1 MSHLPAEERAEL
13 SRLTPLLGARSS
25 VAPGRMV
32 VPTPAELAEEII
44 AASEDVERIRAFA
57 RALGEIIRAVAENFP
72 GNIFWD
78 LEYLAS
84 CLWQATHA
92 PEIGDFAR
100 RVTSL
105 CSGFGNRSRLRFRYA
120 HDFLYGYDWARWVN
134 RKPEERADIGPF
146 DPRFFDYLEA
156 RQKTLLDL
164 IDRNDEKYAPLN
176 GPEFRNPFTFTR
188 EPHEE
193 VQLHKLLA
201 QVDLIPLKAWRFDGE
216 RRWDLPFTEM
226 RAKIADRLGLSR
238 CAAR

>member
-1 MSHLPAEERAEL
+1 MSVLPAEERAEL
-13 SRLTPLLGARSS
+13 SCLTPLLGARASI
-25 VAPGRMV
+25 APGRLV
-32 VPTPAELAEEII
+32 VPTPAELVEEIV
-44 AASEDVERIRAFA
+44 AGSADLERTRAFV

-84 CLWQATHA
+84 CLWQAAHPPA
-92 PEIGDFAR
+92 IGDFAR
-100 RVTSL
+100 RVASL
-105 CSGFGNRSRLRFRYA
+105 CRGFGNQSKLRFRYA

-134 RKPEERADIGPF
+134 RKPEERADVGPF
-146 DPRFFDYLEA
+146 DLRFFDYLESR
-156 RQKTLLDL
+156 RQTLLEL
-164 IDRNDEKYAPLN
+164 IDRNDEKYAPLR
-176 GPEFRNPFTFTR
+176 GPEFRNPFTFIR

-193 VQLHKLLA
+193 MQLHKLLA

-226 RAKIADRLGLSR
+226 RAKVADRLGLAR